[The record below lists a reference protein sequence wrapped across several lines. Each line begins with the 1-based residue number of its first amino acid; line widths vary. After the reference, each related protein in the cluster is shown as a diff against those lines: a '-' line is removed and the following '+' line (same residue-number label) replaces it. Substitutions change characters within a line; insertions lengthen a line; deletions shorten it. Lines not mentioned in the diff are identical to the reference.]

1 MATLYFRNVGTA
13 WNSPTS
19 WSTTSATGS
28 SAGVI
33 PTSTDDVILNASSA
47 SCPVTT
53 PAGVCKTLNTTGYT
67 NTITLTTV
75 GINVSGNITIGVN
88 TLWSGTGTLACYGD
102 ASTHT
107 ATITSNANIIG
118 VPFQFYCNGS
128 SSTFTLSGDLTVN
141 ALVSTSA
148 STGALT
154 ITINSG
160 NIFCKTSF
168 YLHVA
173 NGTTCTTTGT
183 AVIQL
188 VGTGTLTSGSGT
200 LQNNLIINT
209 SGVITWSGY
218 AGTLTYNTGTITY
231 IAGTVT
237 GTTNSTLAMTGATTL
252 DLNNGGL
259 GNYLNLKLSFASSS
273 TITLIS
279 NAYTSLGVQN
289 ANSAICVVNGYGI
302 YISGGTLQYYSMSGT
317 TTFYIKGTCT
327 MNTSAG
333 GLQNNVVFDAGAST
347 ITLGTNSYS
356 TGTITYTSGVIN
368 PTGTFTITGTTTL
381 NTTGMTWGTMTINS
395 GTITLNSLLSV
406 TTFNIGNSNQT
417 VTFAGSAGYNIGTL
431 NMTSEFSTTMVLPV
445 GITYTVN
452 TSLNLLTNTIVNPN
466 IIKSGTPGTK
476 ATFILSSGATQSSHY
491 VTVTDIDSSAGQT
504 IWVWKPTLSNT
515 LNWNTLTNTAM
526 QFSSTFVN

>member
-1 MATLYFRNVGTA
+1 MATYYFRNSG
-13 WNSPTS
+13 NSA
-19 WSTTSATGS
+19 WSTATNWSLTSGGGATG
-28 SAGVI
+28 AV
-33 PTSTDDVILNASSA
+33 PTSTDNAILDANSGACTISST
-47 SCPVTT
+47 S
-53 PAGVCKTLNTTGYT
+53 VCKTLNTTGYT
-67 NTITLTTV
+67 STLTLNA

-102 ASTHT
+102 ATTHT

-128 SSTFTLSGDLTVN
+128 SSTFTLSGNLTVN

-154 ITINSG
+154 TTINSG

-188 VGTGTLTSGSGT
+188 VGTGTLTSGNGT

-289 ANSAICVVNGYGI
+289 ANSATCVVNGYGI
-302 YISGGTLQYYSMSGT
+302 YISGGTLQYYTMSGT

-327 MNTSAG
+327 MSSTYTT
-333 GLQNNVVFDAGAST
+333 LQNNVVFDSSSST
-347 ITLGTNSYS
+347 ITLGNNSYFG
-356 TGTITYTSGVIN
+356 GTITYTSGVIN
-368 PTGTFTITGTTTL
+368 PTGTFTVTGTTTF

-406 TTFNIGNSNQT
+406 TTFNITASNQT
-417 VTFAGSAGYNIGTL
+417 VTFAGSAGYTAGTL
-431 NMTSEFSTTMVLPV
+431 NMTGVFNVTMILST
-445 GITYTVN
+445 GITYTVS
-452 TSLNLLTNTIVNPN
+452 TSLNLLTNTITSPH

-515 LNWNTLTNTAM
+515 LNWNTLTNAAM